1 MSRYHENREIIY
13 MNLSSIVLLAMEG
26 GEIMKKPLSKKAQL
40 KEADF
45 WGKIKK
51 RTDDPGKT
59 CLK

>member
-1 MSRYHENREIIY
+1 MK
-13 MNLSSIVLLAMEG
+13 G
-26 GEIMKKPLSKKAQL
+26 GEIMKKPLSKKAKL

-51 RTDDPGKT
+51 RTSDPGKT

>member
-1 MSRYHENREIIY
+1 MK
-13 MNLSSIVLLAMEG
+13 G
-26 GEIMKKPLSKKAQL
+26 GETMKKPLSKKAML

-51 RTDDPGKT
+51 ISIDPGKT

>member
-1 MSRYHENREIIY
+1 

-51 RTDDPGKT
+51 RTDDPGKI